1 MVSLIILAPFAWL
14 IIASL
19 SSQADLLKIPLSWI
33 PGHLSFSRYSQIFTS
48 SSGTIFANFRAS
60 LVNSLIIATATVAI
74 SITVGVFGAYAF
86 ARLRFRG
93 QRASLLL
100 FLSTYM
106 VPPIALVIPLYLIM
120 VRLHLL
126 NTRIGLIIV
135 YCTFATPFVLWI
147 MGNYFQTIPR
157 ELEDAA
163 RIDGCSRIG
172 ALFRVILPL
181 ARPGLLSTMLFA
193 FLIAWDEFLYALIFT
208 STTAA
213 KTIPVAIAEFTG
225 RYTTDFGLQA
235 AGGILAAI
243 PPVLIAVI
251 FQRYIVGGLAVGGGE
266 GMSEWRDAVYRQPA
280 NLAAAASAFADA
292 IAELDLET
300 LRRGTIVFAG
310 IGASAHALIPAV
322 LTLRAAGRRAFALQA
337 TELAG
342 TGPHPPRELADA
354 FVLVSQSG
362 ASTETV
368 AALERI
374 EGVPM
379 VAITARG
386 DSPLA
391 RGLRGVAAARPRAR
405 HARGHAVLHG
415 DAAGAGDAVRR
426 PAGR

>member
-1 MVSLIILAPFAWL
+1 VRDSRRYRIFIHAAALLVSLVILAPFAWL

-33 PGHLSFSRYSQIFTS
+33 PSHLSFSRYSQIFTS

-60 LVNSLIIATATVAI
+60 LLNSLIVASATVAI

-93 QRASLLL
+93 QRLSLLL

-163 RIDGCSRIG
+163 RIDGCTRIG
-172 ALFRVILPL
+172 ALFRVVLPL

-243 PPVLIAVI
+243 PPVVIAVV
-251 FQRYIVGGLAVGGGE
+251 FQRYIVGGLA
-266 GMSEWRDAVYRQPA
+266 
-280 NLAAAASAFADA
+280 
-292 IAELDLET
+292 
-300 LRRGTIVFAG
+300 
-310 IGASAHALIPAV
+310 
-322 LTLRAAGRRAFALQA
+322 
-337 TELAG
+337 
-342 TGPHPPRELADA
+342 
-354 FVLVSQSG
+354 SG
-362 ASTETV
+362 AV
-368 AALERI
+368 K
-374 EGVPM
+374 G
-379 VAITARG
+379 
-386 DSPLA
+386 
-391 RGLRGVAAARPRAR
+391 
-405 HARGHAVLHG
+405 
-415 DAAGAGDAVRR
+415 
-426 PAGR
+426 